1 MNFDLM
7 LIFSPNIDKLRSNI
21 VRHLMQELSQAM
33 QLRLQLLV
41 VFLQDVHAGL
51 QAALVLPQ
59 QLGLGQQVGLV
70 GLVRL
75 PLLHPAAAIPPLA
88 VLLLQLLVL
97 PLQGPGEGAQTGK
110 KMTSECCILIYAA

>member
-7 LIFSPNIDKLRSNI
+7 LIFSPNIDKLRSTI

-75 PLLHPAAAIPPLA
+75 PLLHHAAGTAAAIPPLA

-110 KMTSECCILIYAA
+110 KK

>member
-1 MNFDLM
+1 
-7 LIFSPNIDKLRSNI
+7 
-21 VRHLMQELSQAM
+21 MQQLSQAM

-51 QAALVLPQ
+51 QPALVLPQ

-75 PLLHPAAAIPPLA
+75 PLLRPTSAAAATAGPPLT
-88 VLLLQLLVL
+88 VLLLQLVVL
-97 PLQGPGEGAQTGK
+97 PLQAPGEGVQTGK
-110 KMTSECCILIYAA
+110 

>member
-1 MNFDLM
+1 
-7 LIFSPNIDKLRSNI
+7 
-21 VRHLMQELSQAM
+21 MQELSQAM

-51 QAALVLPQ
+51 QPALVLPQ

-75 PLLHPAAAIPPLA
+75 PLLHPAAAAIPPLA
-88 VLLLQLLVL
+88 VLLLQLVVL

-110 KMTSECCILIYAA
+110 KWPLSVAS